1 MYRRPLLPRRRSRT
15 IPVVAEG
22 IGIAPDPIR
31 FREVKPATIRHMSQP
46 IAAAFE
52 LLDPS
57 GAPIERGTAKAVL
70 DVAPEEKRWALD
82 LSGPVPL
89 RVDLADVD
97 GVWADDPLALRLHLV
112 DGELI
117 LSQLGPHRDEF
128 HRQLLAARRDL
139 AADRLLLD
147 EGAGGERFPGAF
159 ERGAFRGEGEIRVY
173 LTRIAFLP
181 DGGLPFAQGLG
192 DVREVRFDSQR
203 YGLDLHLL
211 DGGLIR
217 LGRLGRQ
224 TDPLRRLLDE
234 RLTALRQR
242 AAAAIGALLPGLSAI
257 PLRRVLNLL
266 PDGVPATAAS
276 LDAVAP
282 GTFSKLLHAAAGTR
296 ALAASFAHLAS
307 LAGED
312 AVIGIKETHSRLD
325 DAAPA
330 AVDEEEIETPG
341 DGGEPEDAGCGG
353 EEDPRD
359 PLRGRAV
366 FCVFPIPS
374 KNALVVETG
383 PRSGRA
389 TYVFRLAPPPELADL
404 GPDAE
409 RALGRARATELG
421 RLLVNLGFQREPLY
435 RPEDRLLADGWK
447 LALRRLPGLR
457 DARARL
463 VARVAHGPSWQAA
476 LEKALA
482 RAAG

>member
-1 MYRRPLLPRRRSRT
+1 
-15 IPVVAEG
+15 
-22 IGIAPDPIR
+22 
-31 FREVKPATIRHMSQP
+31 MSQP
-46 IAAAFE
+46 FAAAFE

-57 GAPIERGTAKAVL
+57 GAPIERGTSRVVL

-112 DGELI
+112 DGELV
-117 LSQLGPHRDEF
+117 LSQLGPRRDEF

-173 LTRIAFLP
+173 LTRIAFLA

-192 DVREVRFDSQR
+192 DVREVRFDGQR
-203 YGLDLHLL
+203 YGLDLVLA
-211 DGGLIR
+211 DGGLIK

-242 AAAAIGALLPGLSAI
+242 SAAALGALLPGLSAI
-257 PLRRVLNLL
+257 PLRRILSLL

-296 ALAASFAHLAS
+296 ALAASFAHLAAR
-307 LAGED
+307 AGED

-325 DAAPA
+325 EAAPEPDA
-330 AVDEEEIETPG
+330 EEIETPE
-341 DGGEPEDAGCGG
+341 DGEEPEASLQ
-353 EEDPRD
+353 EDPRD

-374 KNALVVETG
+374 RNALVVETG

-389 TYVFRLAPPPELADL
+389 TYVFRLAAPPELAAL

-409 RALGRARATELG
+409 RSLGRARASELG

-435 RPEDRLLADGWK
+435 RPEEQLLADGWK
-447 LALRRLPGLR
+447 LALRRLPVLR
-457 DARARL
+457 DARSRL
-463 VARVAHGPSWQAA
+463 VARVAHGPNWQAA
-476 LEKALA
+476 LERALA
-482 RAAG
+482 RTAG